1 MLVDEFSQKYG
12 DNLMAS
18 KQRLGEILVQEGLV
32 KQVDVEQALKTQV
45 GGNRRLGHILV
56 RMKLI
61 SADQLAETLSRQLE
75 LEIYDFSDSKSAEVS
90 GVVPRYLCRHYS
102 VLPLALKDNNI
113 LEIAMADPCDEEA
126 IHNLEQYTGMVLQPL
141 LARQS
146 DIERAIPT
154 RVPLGLKDFFSPQ
167 FNITLTRVGIAVCLG
182 MLLFLGG
189 FTYRYVHEATYGT
202 EEIADGSTVY
212 KNHDLILEV
221 DTNEGALKF
230 SGRSA
235 FAKGYYSV
243 TFNSKQELNAFLER
257 RHSDF
262 SEKQA
267 DWLGWAIS
275 KRLP

>member
-1 MLVDEFSQKYG
+1 MV
-12 DNLMAS
+12 N
-18 KQRLGEILVQEGLV
+18 KQRLGEILIQEGLV
-32 KQVDVEQALKTQV
+32 NQADVEQALRTQV

-56 RMKLI
+56 RMKLV
-61 SADQLAETLSRQLE
+61 SADQLVETLSSQLE
-75 LEIYDFSDSKSAEVS
+75 LEICDLSNSHSSEVS
-90 GVVPRYLCRHYS
+90 GVVPRYLCRRYT
-102 VLPLALKDNNI
+102 VLPLTLKENNI
-113 LEIAMADPCDEEA
+113 LEMAMADPCDEEA
-126 IHNLEQYTGMVLQPL
+126 INNLEQYTGKVIQPL

-154 RVPLGLKDFFSPQ
+154 RVPLSMKDFFSPQ
-167 FNITLTRVGIAVCLG
+167 FNITLTRVGVAVCLA

-189 FTYRYVHEATYGT
+189 FTYRYVHETTYGS
-202 EEIADGSTVY
+202 EEIADGSKVY

-221 DTNEGALKF
+221 DTKGALKF

-243 TFNSKQELNAFLER
+243 TFNSKQELNNFLER
-257 RHSDF
+257 RRTDF

-267 DWLGWAIS
+267 DWLGWAVS

>member
-1 MLVDEFSQKYG
+1 MTNKP
-12 DNLMAS
+12 
-18 KQRLGEILVQEGLV
+18 RLGEILVQEGLV
-32 KQVDVEQALKTQV
+32 KQSDIDQALRTQV

-61 SADQLAETLSRQLE
+61 SADQLAETISSQLE
-75 LEIYDFSDSKSAEVS
+75 LEICDLSNSFSSEVS
-90 GVVPRYLCRHYS
+90 GVVPRYLCRRYT
-102 VLPLALKDNNI
+102 VLPLALKENNI
-113 LEIAMADPCDEEA
+113 LEMAMADPCDDEA
-126 IHNLEQYTGMVLQPL
+126 INNLEHYTGMVIQPL

-154 RVPLGLKDFFSPQ
+154 RVPLGMKDFFSPQ
-167 FNITLTRVGIAVCLG
+167 FNMTLTRVGVAACLA

-189 FTYRYVHEATYGT
+189 FTYRYVHETTYGT
-202 EEIADGSTVY
+202 EEIADGSKVY

-221 DTNEGALKF
+221 NTKGALKF

-243 TFNSKQELNAFLER
+243 TFNSKQELNKFLER
-257 RHSDF
+257 RQADF

-267 DWLGWAIS
+267 DWLGWAVS
-275 KRLP
+275 NRLP